1 LNSEEDAMTQIAY
14 PKPFSD
20 ELGLH
25 LEDSTREAAIR
36 TAARAGA
43 RPWSR
48 WLEPSSLV
56 PTYVGVLVIAVG
68 FALIGIA
75 WAEIAALTNVGLQMP
90 YLVSAGITGLALVM
104 VGLIVV
110 NVAARRQD
118 GAERARQMQ
127 TLTETFQ
134 ALQQEIAG
142 LDLPRGEA

>member
-1 LNSEEDAMTQIAY
+1 MTQIAY

-25 LEDSTREAAIR
+25 LEDTTTEAALR
-36 TAARAGA
+36 TAAARAGA

-56 PTYVGVLVIAVG
+56 PTYVGVLVIATG

>member
-1 LNSEEDAMTQIAY
+1 MTQIAY

-20 ELGLH
+20 DRGAYRADVTGEVALP
-25 LEDSTREAAIR
+25 SA
-36 TAARAGA
+36 AARAGA

-48 WLEPSSLV
+48 WLEPSSFV
-56 PTYVGVLVIAVG
+56 PTYVGVLVIATG

-75 WAEIAALTNVGLQMP
+75 WSEIAALTNVGLQMP